1 MIMQPAM
8 PMQASYGQIP
18 CGSPW
23 GQGGANVISM
33 EGGGAGMPPSPGTA
47 AFSTKDSGAIQQ
59 KMARQRQL
67 ALERRRAAGRQLG
80 GCMAQANQLPVSQ
93 VQAKAPGW
101 DRVLCE
107 GIDKPGSLAEKAEAA
122 FNDAKKSVV
131 KTSNVMEKVEESF
144 KVEPE
149 SQGPVKPSG
158 CPEKTM
164 SGLLEEIE
172 DFDVLDVEVPKGDAP
187 KPVLIQKGGEQTEQS
202 KGWNLETEPSTAP
215 MQQAPA
221 PAEQDAPQSRW
232 YKPSTWRKGAPASA
246 APSNGI
252 SNDIA
257 PAPANTEVQRIGLK
271 TPPLDSD
278 WSVGPT
284 FNSPH
289 GPARRRPRRPIAES
303 PPPTTQPAVDLDA
316 MMCPGAIFDDQL
328 PVTSVPAVK
337 AQSNPKHTS
346 GGVDRAAFPTE
357 ARTVQAQPR
366 PVQRGNAEMQR
377 QVAEQEAELQRI
389 QADRAREM
397 AAKPKAPAP
406 TSASTS
412 APTSRLAQ
420 LEAQKKDAIGREDF
434 MEAQRIKGEIEKL
447 QSQPQQSP
455 SPSPTKDD
463 DSNIITQI
471 ETVQEVEEPSAQPA
485 PEGLRKRFWKPFQQ
499 TPAPTAGNSAEVSAF
514 DMNS

>member
-1 MIMQPAM
+1 MPSAV
-8 PMQASYGQIP
+8 PMQAPYGQRP

-23 GQGGANVISM
+23 GQGGANVISL
-33 EGGGAGMPPSPGTA
+33 EGGGAGLPPSPGNA

-80 GCMAQANQLPVSQ
+80 GCMAQANQLPVAQ

-122 FNDAKKSVV
+122 FNDAKDGVV
-131 KTSNVMEKVEESF
+131 KTSSVMEKVEENF
-144 KVEPE
+144 KVEAE
-149 SQGPVKPSG
+149 SQVTAKPSG
-158 CPEKTM
+158 RPEKSMT
-164 SGLLEEIE
+164 GLLEEIE
-172 DFDVLDVEVPKGDAP
+172 DFDVLDVEVPRDDGP

-202 KGWNLETEPSTAP
+202 KGWNLQTEPAAAP
-215 MQQAPA
+215 VQQASGPA
-221 PAEQDAPQSRW
+221 QQDAPQSRW
-232 YKPSTWRKGAPASA
+232 YKPSTWRRGAAASA
-246 APSNGI
+246 APANGGL
-252 SNDIA
+252 DDMA
-257 PAPANTEVQRIGLK
+257 PMASNTEVQRIGLK

-284 FNSPH
+284 FNSPN

-316 MMCPGAIFDDQL
+316 MMCPGAIFDDHL

-337 AQSNPKHTS
+337 AQSNPKHNS
-346 GGVDRAAFPTE
+346 GGVDRAAFPAE
-357 ARTVQAQPR
+357 DRPAQP
-366 PVQRGNAEMQR
+366 VHRGNAEMQR
-377 QVAEQEAELQRI
+377 QIAEQEAELKRI
-389 QADRAREM
+389 QADRAREP
-397 AAKPKAPAP
+397 AKPKAL
-406 TSASTS
+406 
-412 APTSRLAQ
+412 APTSRLAE

-447 QSQPQQSP
+447 QSQPQQSQ
-455 SPSPTKDD
+455 SPSPMKDD
-463 DSNIITQI
+463 TSSPSNTVMQI
-471 ETVQEVEEPSAQPA
+471 ETIQKVEEPTSQPA
-485 PEGLRKRFWKPFQQ
+485 PEGLRKRFWKPFQS

-514 DMNS
+514 DINS